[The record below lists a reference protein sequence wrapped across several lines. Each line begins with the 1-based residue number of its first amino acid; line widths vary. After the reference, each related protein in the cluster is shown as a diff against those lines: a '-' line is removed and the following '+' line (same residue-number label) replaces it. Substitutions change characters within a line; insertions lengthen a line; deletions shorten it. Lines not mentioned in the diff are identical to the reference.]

1 MVQITQAREEFV
13 MLLSGVLHHTKPE
26 FTGDVDTVENLIHH
40 FDIPSDQA
48 PMDLAKAGTYE
59 EITVEIPLKTHMG
72 FIHLLSRFMKAV
84 EVKDDEQEMQLSLH
98 LTLPWFHSVM
108 EENEKRDTIGDHRKN
123 RFQNPPEGF
132 ELN

>member
-59 EITVEIPLKTHMG
+59 EITVEIPLKTHLG

-108 EENEKRDTIGDHRKN
+108 EENEKRDKIGDHRKN
-123 RFQNPPEGF
+123 RFQNPPGGF

>member
-1 MVQITQAREEFV
+1 MVQITQAKEEFV

-40 FDIPSDQA
+40 FD
-48 PMDLAKAGTYE
+48 
-59 EITVEIPLKTHMG
+59 IPLKTHMG

-108 EENEKRDTIGDHRKN
+108 DENEKRDKIGDHTKN

>member
-108 EENEKRDTIGDHRKN
+108 D
-123 RFQNPPEGF
+123 
-132 ELN
+132 